1 MGMEQVG
8 WEMDSD
14 FRFQLFNSL
23 AKTTFGE
30 YKLKTVGLLKVSHEI
45 YCILLDLENMHT
57 DVHACLCM

>member
-45 YCILLDLENMHT
+45 YCILLDLENIH
-57 DVHACLCM
+57 